1 MDNKEYN
8 SNEQLYFSL
17 LDRVEGE
24 TELYTDDNPTL
35 EAKVK
40 GKMVLRNVADNVRGL
55 LKNTG
60 LDKRITIE

>member
-1 MDNKEYN
+1 MI
-8 SNEQLYFSL
+8 
-17 LDRVEGE
+17 GE

-55 LKNTG
+55 LKTTG